1 MRSFQLGTY
10 AHMIKQTIESYS
22 GYLQIQNPAY
32 FDDPTLDNSFV
43 LNDSLL
49 QAINANPD
57 IKVAVPRIE
66 TFALASTGVQSK
78 GILVCGIDPE
88 AEKNISNPEH
98 RIIRYRLTTEAIDS
112 LLKMVNFPEKQVALL
127 KSYENTGFTSL
138 SRIELDLSLNK
149 DLSKQVLPLIE
160 KLTKIKG
167 SYLKPDDNGVL
178 VSDRLSRFLKVSV
191 GDTIVLMG
199 QGFEGY
205 TASGLFPVR
214 GIVKIPSPEL
224 DNKVLYMSLS
234 LAQQLYSMQ
243 GRVTSMAIN
252 LVDTRTMTQVQEKLS
267 KMVNPSEYVVKNW
280 KELNPTLEQQI
291 QGDNKSGQVFIGI
304 LYFIVFF
311 GIFGTVIMMIAER
324 RREFGVMVAIGMSKR
339 NLSKILLVEMLF
351 VGLIGTLSG
360 MLASVPLII
369 SGFNRPIKYTGDLAK
384 MMEDMGFD
392 PIMPMAWFDHY
403 FTLQGIIILIMVLL
417 ACYVPLRNIRK
428 MKVINALKA

>member
-1 MRSFQLGTY
+1 
-10 AHMIKQTIESYS
+10 MIKQTIESYS